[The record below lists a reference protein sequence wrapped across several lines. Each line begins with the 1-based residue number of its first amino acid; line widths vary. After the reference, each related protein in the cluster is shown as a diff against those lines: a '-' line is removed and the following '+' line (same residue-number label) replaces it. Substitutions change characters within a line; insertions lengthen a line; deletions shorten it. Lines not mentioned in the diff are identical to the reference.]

1 MVGENKIWV
10 SIDETP
16 DACRRSIANVVIG
29 TLFADHPGDIFLL
42 DSQVLDAVNNSTIA
56 ILFDNAMKLLWGGEV
71 KRENVLLFLTD
82 GAPYMVKTGN
92 I

>member
-1 MVGENKIWV
+1 MNA
-10 SIDETP
+10 

-29 TLFADHPGDIFLL
+29 TLFADRPGDIFLL

-56 ILFDNAMKLLWGGEV
+56 ILFDNAMKLLRGGEV

-82 GAPYMVKTGN
+82 GVPYIVKAGKCF
-92 I
+92 